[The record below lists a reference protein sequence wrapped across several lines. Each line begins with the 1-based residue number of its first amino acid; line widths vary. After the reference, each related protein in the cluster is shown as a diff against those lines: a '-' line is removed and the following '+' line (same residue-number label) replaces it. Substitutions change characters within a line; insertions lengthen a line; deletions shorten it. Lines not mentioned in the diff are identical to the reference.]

1 MDSHSASRIWMM
13 RASFAMLAFVIIFF
27 HLIPLDTVPRRW
39 APPDLIIAFAFAWVM
54 RRPDYLPPLL
64 LAGVMLMADLMFQR
78 PPGLLAV
85 LVVMGA
91 EYLRTR
97 TIGLSEASF
106 VGEWLAVAIVMIGIT
121 VIYRIVLSV
130 MAVDQASLGLSL
142 IQMVLT
148 IVIYPLVVLISQAVM
163 KVRKIA
169 PGDSDALGGRA

>member
-1 MDSHSASRIWMM
+1 MDHNSASRIWMM
-13 RASFAMLAFVIIFF
+13 RAGFALLAFVIVFF

-64 LAGVMLMADLMFQR
+64 LAAVMLMADLMFQR

-85 LVVMGA
+85 LVVLGA

-106 VGEWLAVAIVMIGIT
+106 VGEWLAVAFVLVGIT
-121 VIYRIVLSV
+121 VIYRVVLSV
-130 MAVDQASLGLSL
+130 VAIQQASLGLSL

-148 IVIYPLVVLISQAVM
+148 IAIYPLVVLISQTLL